1 MTLSKQI
8 MTTVT
13 PRSSSPSSSTSSRSN
28 TPLSCRDFRLLY
40 AKDAKG
46 HDLSA
51 SYPYST
57 TSTSSSSSTHS
68 STSSIPVSCRDS
80 LRLRYAKDGKGFDFS
95 ESYSK
100 AGFAAEEDEKIGLV
114 SAAAAPGEGKVPMSA
129 RDYLKDVKVVN
140 RYARDARGADVDFE
154 ASYRY

>member
-8 MTTVT
+8 TITVT
-13 PRSSSPSSSTSSRSN
+13 PRSSSHHGN
-28 TPLSCRDFRLLY
+28 PLSCRDFRLLY

-46 HDLSA
+46 HDFNA
-51 SYPYST
+51 SYPYGTPS
-57 TSTSSSSSTHS
+57 SSSSSSTHS
-68 STSSIPVSCRDS
+68 STSSIPISCRDS

-100 AGFAAEEDEKIGLV
+100 AGFAAEDDERLGLV
-114 SAAAAPGEGKVPMSA
+114 SAAAAPGQGKVPMSA

-140 RYARDARGADVDFE
+140 RYARDARGSGVDFA